1 MIEIKN
7 RFIEELNKTAMSL
20 ESLDISVPYLAI
32 RIENGQASMHVMA
45 SVFDQIAAEVDPILI
60 LKMPFYSG
68 GYPPKVEHSIQVGT
82 VRVFAL
88 YEV

>member
-1 MIEIKN
+1 MKMIEQIIK
-7 RFIEELNKTAMSL
+7 TVMSL

-32 RIENGQASMHVMA
+32 RIENGQASMHLMA
-45 SVFDQIAAEVDPILI
+45 DVFSQIVADVDPILI
-60 LKMPFYSG
+60 LKMPFNID
-68 GYPPKVEHSIQVGT
+68 GYPPKVEHSIQIGT

>member
-1 MIEIKN
+1 M
-7 RFIEELNKTAMSL
+7 IEELNKTAMSL

-32 RIENGQASMHVMA
+32 RIENGRASMHVMA
-45 SVFDQIAAEVDPILI
+45 SVFDQIAADVDPILI

>member
-1 MIEIKN
+1 MIDD
-7 RFIEELNKTAMSL
+7 LNKTVMSL

-32 RIENGQASMHVMA
+32 RIENGHATMHVMA

-60 LKMPFYSG
+60 LKMPFDID

-88 YEV
+88 YGV

>member
-1 MIEIKN
+1 M
-7 RFIEELNKTAMSL
+7 IEELNKTAMSL

-45 SVFDQIAAEVDPILI
+45 DVFSQIAAEVDPILM
-60 LKMPFYSG
+60 LKTPFNID
-68 GYPPKVEHSIQVGT
+68 GYPPKMEHSILIGS

-88 YEV
+88 YGV